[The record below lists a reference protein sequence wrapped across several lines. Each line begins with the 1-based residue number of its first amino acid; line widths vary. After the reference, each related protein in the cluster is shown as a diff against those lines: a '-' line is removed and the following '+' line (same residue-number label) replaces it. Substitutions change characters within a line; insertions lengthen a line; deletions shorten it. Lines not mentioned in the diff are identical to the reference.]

1 LEPAFVVD
9 VFGEVD
15 EQIRSDRLNTFIQR
29 AWPVFVGA
37 LVAALLVVI
46 GYWAYGQYRTNESA
60 KASQAYSDALDLEN
74 KGDPASAA
82 KAFDQFAVI
91 AKGTGAYA
99 SLALMQQAGIR
110 MDQNKPTD
118 AAALFDKAAAATK
131 NPMIADIATL
141 KAAYALMDTAPV
153 AQMIERLTPLT
164 KPDRPYHAQAREALG
179 LAKLGAGQMKDAKAD
194 LVALS
199 LLSDTPDSLRQRA
212 QAVIAMIDSGTAGSL
227 KTLAQQALTAA
238 PAQMAPPPQQAPDG
252 QSPDQAQGQPQGQ
265 PEAPQ

>member
-1 LEPAFVVD
+1 MVD

-37 LVAALLVVI
+37 MVAALLVVI
-46 GYWAYGQYRTNESA
+46 GYWGYGQYLTTVSA

-74 KGDPASAA
+74 KGDPANAA
-82 KAFDQFAVI
+82 KAFDQFGVI

-110 MDQNKPTD
+110 MDQNKPAD
-118 AAALFDKAAAATK
+118 AAALFDKAAATTK
-131 NPMIADIATL
+131 SPMIADLASL
-141 KAAYALMDTAPV
+141 KAAYALMDTAPLG
-153 AQMIERLTPLT
+153 QMVERLTPLT

-179 LAKLGAGQMKDAKAD
+179 LAKLGAGQLKDAKAD

-212 QAVIAMIDSGTAGSL
+212 QAVVAMIDSGTAGSL
-227 KTLAQQALTAA
+227 KSLAQQALTAA
-238 PAQMAPPPQQAPDG
+238 PAQLAPPPQAGPQGPDA